1 MAYLIFD
8 LPHENDSKGI
18 HIPAAS
24 LKLSKLDNARKLFL
38 CVEAGSSVL
47 LPEDISPSEML
58 RTHQML
64 TALSAVLLNELAKA
78 SIAAGGTVRDECDGC
93 YWEEKCWD
101 SLSVMP
107 CVLAEARYRPG

>member
-8 LPHENDSKGI
+8 LLHENDSKGI

-47 LPEDISPSEML
+47 LPEDISP
-58 RTHQML
+58 
-64 TALSAVLLNELAKA
+64 
-78 SIAAGGTVRDECDGC
+78 
-93 YWEEKCWD
+93 
-101 SLSVMP
+101 
-107 CVLAEARYRPG
+107 